1 MLKTASNIGR
11 RRRSFVETPEGLV
24 QALSF
29 YYCSHR
35 LSAVPDILDRVVA
48 IAPVPLLPGE
58 KEADYA
64 KFLQRVWSAPR
75 GRRTRSKNFWSAT
88 SSTSLG
94 RFFVTAEPSRGFES
108 SMSDGVRIVL
118 DGLGHGGGEMYG
130 YTRELVRVGGP
141 ETKKH

>member
-64 KFLQRVWSAPR
+64 
-75 GRRTRSKNFWSAT
+75 
-88 SSTSLG
+88 SLAASVVG
-94 RFFVTAEPSRGFES
+94 TARPEDAIEE
-108 SMSDGVRIVL
+108 L
-118 DGLGHGGGEMYG
+118 
-130 YTRELVRVGGP
+130 LVRDIIDLTWEVFRHRRAKQGF
-141 ETKKH
+141 